1 MQKIF
6 NSKLFLWWAVL
17 FFLAVFV
24 RFYNYPNFLYFINDQ
39 GRDALKLQ
47 SIVSGDL
54 TLIGPTSGLA
64 GFFSWS
70 TLVLCWCTRIYFK

>member
-1 MQKIF
+1 M
-6 NSKLFLWWAVL
+6 
-17 FFLAVFV
+17 AVFV
-24 RFYNYPNFLYFINDQ
+24 CFYNYPNFLYFINDQ

-64 GFFSWS
+64 GFFLGPLWYYVGVQGYILSKANPYGIS
-70 TLVLCWCTRIYFK
+70 L